1 MKNTMSNELGKR
13 ADNMKYTEQLLKN
26 PEYIKLQNEI
36 LVWERERVYCRH
48 ELSHALDVCRMAW
61 IMYLEM
67 YVGLGE
73 DDTEVCPKPENQKRS
88 GELEEIKDRIYV
100 IGLLH
105 DIGRVRQYQ
114 TGEHHAVAGKVIA
127 EQILTEIS
135 YPEKWMK
142 EDLPIIAKH
151 TGRAYNS
158 RTSEV
163 ETEKNRSLTGQ
174 MEYCICRADHLSR
187 NCFCCEAAETCKWKE
202 EERNR
207 TILY

>member
-1 MKNTMSNELGKR
+1 
-13 ADNMKYTEQLLKN
+13 MKYTQRLIQHS
-26 PEYIKLQNEI
+26 EYIKIQQDI
-36 LVWERERVYCRH
+36 AAWEKDRIYCHH

-61 IMYLEM
+61 IMYLEI

-73 DDTEVCPKPENQKRS
+73 DDTEVRPKTENRKCF
-88 GELEEIKDRIYV
+88 GELADIKDRIYV

-105 DIGRVRQYQ
+105 DVGRVRQYES
-114 TGEHHAVAGKVIA
+114 GEHHAAAGRAIA
-127 EQILTEIS
+127 EQILAEIS
-135 YPEKWMK
+135 YPEEWI
-142 EDLPIIAKH
+142 ENDLRIIAKH

-158 RTSEV
+158 EL
-163 ETEKNRSLTGQ
+163 ETAGAKKDRSLTAQ